1 MVFMLAITNAIIYDG
16 KGNRF
21 EDQDL
26 IIENGKFAK
35 LVPAS
40 KIPDFYHV
48 IDAQGK
54 VLTPGLIDVHTH
66 LGISEEG
73 VGLEGAD
80 YNETSSSVTPSL
92 RAIDGINPME
102 IGFEDARKSGVTTAQ
117 IMPGSANVIGG
128 EMVILKT
135 AGNIVDEMVVKSP
148 SGMKAAL
155 GENPKR
161 FHGGKGR
168 MPVTRMGVAAQLREK
183 LIEAQNYLHNE
194 EKERKLD
201 LENLAK
207 VLKKE
212 IPLRVH
218 AHRADDILTALR
230 IKREFDIDMTI
241 EHCTEGHKIAA
252 FIAKHD
258 VKVSVGPTMSTRSK
272 VELKDKGWTTI
283 KTLMDAGIAC
293 SLTTD
298 HPVVGIDYLVTSAVH
313 AIRNGLS
320 EQEALQTI
328 TLNAAKH
335 LGIEDRVGSIE
346 PGKDADFVIW
356 SGSPFDLL
364 SKAEH
369 VYIEGAEV

>member
-1 MVFMLAITNAIIYDG
+1 MLAITNAIIYDG

-40 KIPDFYHV
+40 EIPDFYHV

-183 LIEAQNYLHNE
+183 LIEAQNYLHKE

-364 SKAEH
+364 SKAER

>member
-1 MVFMLAITNAIIYDG
+1 MLAITNAIIYDG

-21 EDQDL
+21 EDRAL
-26 IIENGKFAK
+26 IVEKGKFTK
-35 LVPAS
+35 L
-40 KIPDFYHV
+40 IPVNEVTDSFR
-48 IDAQGK
+48 IINAQEK

-73 VGLEGAD
+73 VGIEGAD

-102 IGFEDARKSGVTTAQ
+102 IGFKDARRSGVTTVQ
-117 IMPGSANVIGG
+117 VMPGSANVIGG
-128 EMVILKT
+128 EMAVLKT
-135 AGNIVDEMVVKSP
+135 AGNIVDEMVVKAP

-183 LIEAQNYLHNE
+183 LIEAQNYLQKE

-241 EHCTEGHKIAA
+241 EHCTEGHKISE
-252 FIAKHD
+252 FIAEHN

-283 KTLMDAGIAC
+283 KTLIDAGISC

-298 HPVVGIDYLVTSAVH
+298 HPVVGIDYLATSAVH

-335 LGIEDRVGSIE
+335 LGIENRVGSIE

-356 SGSPFDLL
+356 SGSPFDLMA
-364 SKAEH
+364 KVER
-369 VYIEGAEV
+369 VFIEGEEV